1 MISKTECETQVK
13 NKPKKKVVV
22 NKINKDALQE
32 FISNNTSS
40 DKNLHKIDQLNV
52 FENFFRINVWKK
64 RREEGRVVSS
74 FDISDSFFV
83 ELTKSGDIIDV
94 TLRN

>member
-13 NKPKKKVVV
+13 NKPKKEVVV
-22 NKINKDALQE
+22 NKINKDTLQE